1 MSPHVKPANEE
12 GKGQAMR
19 TLLLTVILAGLVL
32 VLPAAPTLAA
42 ISTTQ
47 HVPTAA
53 CNQGTMTAHM
63 HIPPLPG
70 NGMNP
75 NLSRFNDQTNAHNA
89 VPGMA
94 NVSPCGHGG

>member
-1 MSPHVKPANEE
+1 MQTFV
-12 GKGQAMR
+12 
-19 TLLLTVILAGLVL
+19 LTVILAGSVL
-32 VLPAAPTLAA
+32 ALPGAPVLAH

-47 HVPTAA
+47 HLPTAA
-53 CNQGTMTAHM
+53 CNQGTMNAHM
-63 HIPPLPG
+63 HIAPVPG